1 MNTSKHFRKPS
12 VANDGASKRI
22 FLTAAACATVTSAL
36 AAPAA
41 ERPYNPDHLGPAQLA
56 HVSAICQTVMGL
68 KPSEPLS
75 SGYWPGNI
83 RLDSDTSHYRGCIV
97 TLSDSLQSET
107 GMQMSERTEHNTAQ
121 SATSTPLA
129 AKRAPASG
137 SFFYASPREMNRRE
151 ESACASLGLEP
162 GNSTFEGCVK
172 SLKDTFYAIDHPVN

>member
-56 HVSAICQTVMGL
+56 QVSAICQTVMGL

-97 TLSDSLQSET
+97 TLSE
-107 GMQMSERTEHNTAQ
+107 
-121 SATSTPLA
+121 
-129 AKRAPASG
+129 RAPASG